1 MNLLK
6 EFIDLN
12 ENTKTFP
19 VIKRIA
25 CRAIYFKNQ
34 KVAMVRS
41 RKHHYY
47 KFPGGGVETGET
59 KEEALIRETKEET
72 GLQIKVETIQP
83 FGYTIEKRPSIF
95 EEGLFFQSSYYYFVD
110 VEEEIVQPHLVDYEI
125 DEEYELVF
133 VNLKEAISQNQ
144 NAYQKKE
151 YSFLLRENYI
161 LHLLEKNL

>member
-12 ENTKTFP
+12 ENAKTFP

-25 CRAIYFKNQ
+25 CRAIYIKNQ

-41 RKHHYY
+41 RRHHYY
-47 KFPGGGVETGET
+47 KFPGGGVEAKET

-72 GLQIKVETIQP
+72 GLQIKVETIEP

-95 EEGLFFQSSYYYFVD
+95 EEGLFLQYSYYYFAD
-110 VEEEIVQPHLVDYEI
+110 VEEEMVQPHLVDYEI

-133 VNLKEAISQNQ
+133 IDIKEAIFQNQ
-144 NAYQKKE
+144 QTYQKKE